1 MTKSLLRG
9 INAENNVY
17 IEPFSLESGEIP
29 KSQSET
35 ANLKGEST
43 TTSDSG
49 QSKSDAAL
57 TKKKKRSSSKAPKR
71 QNEFTKIFQ
80 NDLPQEERLIAD
92 FR

>member
-17 IEPFSLESGEIP
+17 IEPFSLENGELP
-29 KSQSET
+29 KSQSDGG
-35 ANLKGEST
+35 LKGESAE
-43 TTSDSG
+43 SSSSG
-49 QSKSDAAL
+49 QSKSEAAL
-57 TKKKKRSSSKAPKR
+57 SKKKKRSSSKAPKR

-80 NDLPQEERLIAD
+80 GDLPQEERLIAD